1 LGAQKDRKIIHER
14 LVRRLLS
21 GEATTSPQDRVGA
34 FNRAVVPEPLER
46 LLAEVASGRA
56 HVADDDITL
65 AKTAGFTEDQIFEL
79 VICAAVGAAT
89 RQYEQGLAALARAR
103 SNGQGG

>member
-1 LGAQKDRKIIHER
+1 VIHQS

-21 GEATTSPQDRVGA
+21 GDGTTSREERIGA
-34 FNRAVVPEPLER
+34 FTSANFPEPLDR
-46 LLAEVASGRA
+46 LLAEVATGAA
-56 HVADDDITL
+56 HVSDDDIAL

-89 RQYEQGLAALARAR
+89 RQYEKGLAALAQAR
-103 SNGQGG
+103 STERDG

>member
-1 LGAQKDRKIIHER
+1 MSEQEDRKIIHER

-21 GEATTSPQDRVGA
+21 GEATTSPQDRAGA
-34 FNRAVVPEPLER
+34 FHRADLPEPLDR
-46 LLAEVASGRA
+46 LMAEVARGRA
-56 HVADDDITL
+56 HVSDDDITL
-65 AKTAGFTEDQIFEL
+65 AKTAGFSEDQIFEL

-89 RQYEQGLAALARAR
+89 RQYETGLAALSRAR